1 MAVSSSALPFFLQGI
16 CFIIALI
23 SVRMQMYR
31 TIDRSDHG
39 RRLYAMHKKTGDKTR
54 VNSEGAALFSPSRS
68 VSPSFSCS
76 GSLNHSI
83 FIAEPINGKPVSI
96 VCSVLR
102 PLPSSST
109 PHYRN
114 VSSHQCLYLSLP
126 GWHWTSYAPAA
137 ETHLWT
143 HTITLHP
150 H

>member
-1 MAVSSSALPFFLQGI
+1 MAVSSSGLPFLQRN

-23 SVRMQMYR
+23 SVRMQMYW
-31 TIDRSDHG
+31 TIDRNDHR
-39 RRLYAMHKKTGDKTR
+39 RRLYAMHKNWWQDKGKFR
-54 VNSEGAALFSPSRS
+54 RWC
-68 VSPSFSCS
+68 SFFPLSFCLPYCS
-76 GSLNHSI
+76 LPGSLNHSI

-102 PLPSSST
+102 PLPFSST